1 MDLKYQK
8 NSIKATCVSG
18 KKGEAYSDLQQG
30 VIKSVA
36 SKSPENLRVE
46 RDLMEEIFSR
56 ENLKQAYKNV
66 IRNKGSAG
74 IDGMTVDE
82 LLPYLQENWERIKL
96 ELLEGRYELQ
106 PVKEVEIPK
115 PGSKGKRKLG
125 IPTVKDRLISQA
137 ILQVLQ
143 KEFDSRF
150 SKYSYGFR
158 PGKSA
163 HQAISQSQKYV
174 SEGYKYVVDM
184 DLEKFFNTVN
194 HDKLMSE
201 IAKRIGDKILLK
213 LLRGFLN
220 TGILSKGLVKS
231 SERGMP
237 QGNPLSPLLSNILL
251 DLLDKEL
258 ANRGH
263 KFCRYADDCNIY
275 LRSKR
280 SGESVIK
287 YKEVYRK

>member
-1 MDLKYQK
+1 MDLEYQK
-8 NSIKATCVSG
+8 NSIKTTYVSG
-18 KKGEAYSDLQQG
+18 KKGEAYSDLKQG
-30 VIKSVA
+30 IIKSVA

-46 RDLMEEIFSR
+46 RDLMEEILSR

-115 PGSKGKRKLG
+115 PGSKEKRKLG

-143 KEFDSRF
+143 KQFDSRF

-163 HQAISQSQKYV
+163 HQAISQSHKYV
-174 SEGYKYVVDM
+174 SEGYKYVVDI
-184 DLEKFFNTVN
+184 DLENFFNTVN

-201 IAKRIGDKILLK
+201 VAKRIGDKRLLK

-220 TGILSKGLVKS
+220 TGIL
-231 SERGMP
+231 
-237 QGNPLSPLLSNILL
+237 
-251 DLLDKEL
+251 
-258 ANRGH
+258 
-263 KFCRYADDCNIY
+263 
-275 LRSKR
+275 
-280 SGESVIK
+280 
-287 YKEVYRK
+287 